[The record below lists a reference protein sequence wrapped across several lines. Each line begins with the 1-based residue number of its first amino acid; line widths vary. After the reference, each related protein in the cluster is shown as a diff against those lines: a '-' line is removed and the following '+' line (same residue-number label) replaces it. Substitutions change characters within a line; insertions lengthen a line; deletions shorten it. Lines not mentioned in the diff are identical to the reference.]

1 MTSKSKFWDVL
12 LVSEAKKKVH
22 KILVDIISTLE

>member
-12 LVSEAKKKVH
+12 LGSEAKKKVH